1 MQQIPQITYC
11 KGKNQGGKN
20 VYTLSQN
27 NVCVQTNL
35 DTQLVGNEFISL
47 NNEGLLTIRKGY
59 SWNGMTK
66 CPDFKK
72 TMFPSLVHD
81 ALYQMMRVDFSKD
94 SNENGIG
101 DRCKF
106 RKEADKLLLCLC
118 RQQNGA
124 IRFIAWIFYCS
135 VRKFGKS
142 RSKNTN
148 FSYTVKR
155 KVADD
160 VTAPANGSVECR

>member
-1 MQQIPQITYC
+1 MQQIPQISYC
-11 KGKNQGGKN
+11 KGKNERGKN

-35 DTQLVGNEFISL
+35 DSQLIGNEFISL
-47 NNEGLLTIRKGY
+47 NNEGLLTIREGY

-66 CPDFKK
+66 CPDCKK

-81 ALYQMMRVDFSKD
+81 ALYQMMRIDFSKD

-118 RQQNGA
+118 RQNGVNP
-124 IRFIAWIFYCS
+124 FIARIVYYS
-135 VRKFGKS
+135 VHKFGKS
-142 RSKNTN
+142 RSKKTN

-155 KVADD
+155 KIADD
-160 VTAPANGSVECR
+160 VTAPANGSVKCH